1 MNATENESNEHAP
14 KRKKQKQRACD
25 QHKYD
30 GSDLEGGEGIP
41 A

>member
-14 KRKKQKQRACD
+14 KRKKQKHRAYD

-30 GSDLEGGEGIP
+30 GSDPNGEEGIP